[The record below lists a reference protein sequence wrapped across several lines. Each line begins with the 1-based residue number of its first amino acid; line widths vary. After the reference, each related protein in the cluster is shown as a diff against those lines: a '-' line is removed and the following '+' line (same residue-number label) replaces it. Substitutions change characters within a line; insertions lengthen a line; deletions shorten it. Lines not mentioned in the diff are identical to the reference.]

1 MNDAAGWLT
10 RCSNERARQNERHLV
25 DFGAGRA
32 PILCRPVCIATRRR
46 DFEAIRQMMIDDI
59 KPETNLEWLWVFDL
73 VELSWEILRYRRLKQ
88 KILQASRVQAIKAL
102 LQRLDGAGMP
112 ESALQN
118 MRLQTMRNAAEW
130 LEEPGAAKEIETR
143 LERHRIDLV
152 AINAKVFIQT
162 RGTFA
167 LFDSLMQSAQ
177 SRRIIL
183 LREINSRRG
192 SVAQKLSENM
202 VERRKGARFN
212 AR

>member
-1 MNDAAGWLT
+1 MSDTISVPAVLRSFADPSGLLPG
-10 RCSNERARQNERHLV
+10 EDRQ
-25 DFGAGRA
+25 
-32 PILCRPVCIATRRR
+32 

-88 KILQASRVQAIKAL
+88 KILQASRVQAIEAV

-112 ESALQN
+112 EYALQN
-118 MRLQTMRNAAEW
+118 MRLQTKRNAAEW
-130 LEEPGAAKEIETR
+130 LEEPSAAKEIETR
-143 LERHRIDLV
+143 LERHRIDVV
-152 AINAKVFIQT
+152 AINAEVFIQT

-167 LFDSLMQSAQ
+167 LFDGLMQSAQ

-183 LREINSRRG
+183 LREINSRRS

-202 VERRKGARFN
+202 VERRIGARFN